1 VNKRRFLAFIV
12 CVFLVDSALA
22 RDDDKVGKVGNV
34 IDFLKSYPVSKIE
47 PGVAERKF
55 PRHNLPEIPLE
66 KWLGSVMGDTPLE
79 WKAGDCA
86 AHDSDLDGCVLF
98 SVHVS
103 TPKGHCPSVRLWF
116 GIERDASVG
125 LIYNGSAV
133 NAFGASG
140 SLEQLADLE
149 RILRE
154 ARAGPVRPSSLTI
167 DRLRA
172 RKGTDI
178 ALYARGLD
186 VHRLDPSL
194 PSERFD
200 KWVERIADWQFRW
213 STTVISHHC
222 SSNKLDVY
230 VLPIAVEGKL
240 SPPFSIV
247 VHLGSW
253 EEEIKGE
260 PKLTLAFYEKYTG
273 PSQRYETINLS
284 TLKNKIDAWKVAPK
298 TIMAL
303 PPNPVVPAYIPTGPA
318 YKPKVPVV
326 QNMVPLGVFSRTRS
340 TPTWHC
346 YGHVLSL
353 WRYGER
359 VFGTHYDIGGQCAD
373 SQEPTYV
380 IRDVKFVP
388 KTGNLEFLSYGV
400 PGHKFVGKMDQDM
413 VTGEFLGSYGEKE
426 LRLKR
431 NKDHGGPLLDSDK
444 NVEAWCKDYAPK
456 IRRVVE
462 GELEELCKSM
472 GVK

>member
-1 VNKRRFLAFIV
+1 
-12 CVFLVDSALA
+12 
-22 RDDDKVGKVGNV
+22 
-34 IDFLKSYPVSKIE
+34 
-47 PGVAERKF
+47 
-55 PRHNLPEIPLE
+55 
-66 KWLGSVMGDTPLE
+66 
-79 WKAGDCA
+79 
-86 AHDSDLDGCVLF
+86 
-98 SVHVS
+98 
-103 TPKGHCPSVRLWF
+103 
-116 GIERDASVG
+116 
-125 LIYNGSAV
+125 
-133 NAFGASG
+133 
-140 SLEQLADLE
+140 
-149 RILRE
+149 
-154 ARAGPVRPSSLTI
+154 
-167 DRLRA
+167 
-172 RKGTDI
+172 
-178 ALYARGLD
+178 
-186 VHRLDPSL
+186 
-194 PSERFD
+194 
-200 KWVERIADWQFRW
+200 
-213 STTVISHHC
+213 
-222 SSNKLDVY
+222 
-230 VLPIAVEGKL
+230 
-240 SPPFSIV
+240 V